1 MFHRRF
7 FHVRCAPLDDAG
19 STGGAAGAGDGAGGA
34 GAGSDNGASA
44 GGSGDAGAGSA
55 LAMGAAAGAGAG
67 DGGGAGA
74 AAAGASSA
82 AGEAAPEIPEKF
94 VVKGADGQIDHAATA
109 LKVAQAYGHLERRQG
124 TGDVRPAKAEDYK
137 ITVPESLADRIHAD
151 ELKTDAGF
159 QGFLAKMHEA
169 GASQSVVDA
178 AVAEMLT
185 RGVAMRE
192 AGPALSQ
199 AECIATLRQVDGWKT
214 EAELQRNMT
223 SAYRAAERVFGAD
236 LKGMMETY
244 GNDPKFVQAMA
255 RLWPEMA
262 EDTGGSPEARQH
274 ISESIETLQRDEAYL
289 NDRHPRHKD
298 VLAKVQAMQ
307 EQLTRGRTVERG
319 MTIKI

>member
-1 MFHRRF
+1 MNRRF
-7 FHVRCAPLDDAG
+7 HVLYAPLDDAG
-19 STGGAAGAGDGAGGA
+19 ASGGSGDGGAADGAGAGGDNAAGAGGG
-34 GAGSDNGASA
+34 GNP
-44 GGSGDAGAGSA
+44 GAGSA
-55 LAMGAAAGAGAG
+55 LAMGA
-67 DGGGAGA
+67 GGGAADGGA
-74 AAAGASSA
+74 PAGGAEGGASATA
-82 AGEAAPEIPEKF
+82 AEAPPQVPEKF

-124 TGDVRPAKAEDYK
+124 TGDVRPAKVEDYK

-169 GASQSVVDA
+169 GASQAIVDA
-178 AVAEMLT
+178 AVSELLT

-199 AECIATLRQVDGWKT
+199 AECIATLREVDGWKT

-236 LKGMMETY
+236 LEGMMQTY

-255 RLWPEMA
+255 KLWPEMA

-274 ISESIETLQRDEAYL
+274 ISDSIATLQADEAYL
-289 NDRHPRHKD
+289 NDRHPRHKE
-298 VLAKVQAMQ
+298 VVAKVNAMH
-307 EQLTRGRTVERG
+307 EQMTRGRVVERG
-319 MTIKI
+319 MTFKI